1 MKLLQLPLALS
12 SIAFNGAR
20 MPVSTANR
28 INGVTGAREMP
39 LDGCRSFV
47 SGILRSVFLTL
58 CSALTSS
65 VVAQAQTP
73 SAGAAQSYPQK
84 PLRFIVPLAAG
95 GGNDTLARYLG
106 KYLTESLGQSV
117 VIENRTGGGGL
128 SGGEYAARAAPDGYT
143 LIVAGSGLI
152 VVTLTHKQLN
162 FQRDFTPIAMIGE
175 YAALLVTHPSLP
187 VATVRDVIKLARSRP
202 GQLNFA
208 SAGNGSAGHLVMEMF
223 RSAANID
230 VVHIPYKGA
239 APAATEVMAGQVSL
253 LFNNPL
259 GSMPH
264 VKAGRLRA
272 LAVSGPRRIA
282 AMPEV
287 PTIAE
292 SGLPGFD
299 VTFFLGLLGP
309 LGLPREIVARLN
321 AETVK
326 IVQRRD
332 FQEMLTLQGMEAIS
346 STPESF
352 AARIKAEME
361 KTAKVVRESGMRLN

>member
-1 MKLLQLPLALS
+1 MTAQTITAERYGLPLVLAAAL
-12 SIAFNGAR
+12 A
-20 MPVSTANR
+20 TAP
-28 INGVTGAREMP
+28 I
-39 LDGCRSFV
+39 
-47 SGILRSVFLTL
+47 
-58 CSALTSS
+58 
-65 VVAQAQTP
+65 AQAQ
-73 SAGAAQSYPQK
+73 GYPVK
-84 PLRFIVPLAAG
+84 PIRIVVPLAPG
-95 GGNDTLARYLG
+95 GGNDTLARYVG

-128 SGGEYAARAAPDGYT
+128 TGGEYAARSAPDGYT

-162 FQRDFTPIAMIGE
+162 FQRDFTPISMIGE
-175 YAALLVTHPSLP
+175 YAALLASHPSLP
-187 VATVRDVIKLARSRP
+187 VTSVRELIQFAKARP

-223 RSAANID
+223 RSATKID
-230 VVHIPYKGA
+230 FVHIPYKGA
-239 APAATEVMAGQVSL
+239 GPAATEVMAGQVSL

-272 LAVSGPRRIA
+272 IAISGPRRIK

-299 VTFFLGLLGP
+299 ATFFLGLLGP
-309 LGLPREIVARLN
+309 LALPRDIVTRLN

-326 IVQRRD
+326 IVQRREV
-332 FQEMLTLQGMEAIS
+332 QEALTLQGMEALS
-346 STPESF
+346 GTPEDF
-352 AARIKAEME
+352 AARIKIEME